1 MAKSDRDDELTDR
14 VLAPAKRHGQGLKS
28 VHEKL
33 AEMVASLR
41 HQMQQ
46 LEGYTRS
53 RARGAQPKDAG
64 PGGQAS
70 ELPKKTVAE
79 LAARRDMGPGPS
91 TRGGRR

>member
-1 MAKSDRDDELTDR
+1 MAKNDRDDELTDK
-14 VLAPAKRHGQGLKS
+14 VFAPAKRHGQSLKP

-41 HQMQQ
+41 RQMQQ
-46 LEGYTRS
+46 LEGYARS

-70 ELPKKTVAE
+70 ELPKKTVVAE

-91 TRGGRR
+91 SRRG